1 LETKAKAFFKADGN
15 KDGFLAGADITKTTR
30 DLLDTNEDGAVSFT
44 EWCHGFDHVDEIN
57 KLGIFQKFY
66 GQVYGDAIPDHWSD
80 RGLHQGNEP
89 PKDDRHENH
98 PQDNPD
104 SAAYAPTE
112 EGEEDDTGGMTDE
125 ELNAALDRDFT
136 KMDTDSDEIVTVDE
150 YKKWDEGNA
159 EAIHDFNVL
168 DRNHDGKL
176 TRVELSGTEDHSA
189 GSNYISHEEHEQH
202 KQERHEKHMKSRQEA
217 MEKAQAL
224 GENPAEAATKA
235 DHESE
240 EEDDDDEELEEHQL
254 RAEFDR
260 MDTDKDH
267 HVSEEEY
274 AAANPGDETARHNFK
289 LIDRNKSGKLRFKEL
304 FPETVRKKDLHYYEG
319 KHNEHYTGD
328 EGKDAT
334 AHEHPPDHEEPAI
347 YAPHHEAPATGVP
360 ETGEMTEA
368 DKALQTKF
376 VGFDSNGDTRLSA
389 AEAEAAG
396 LRDEEGSVKADSN
409 KDGFVDWE
417 EFRIWRK

>member
-1 LETKAKAFFKADGN
+1 VSRTAGYDQSSMAVVAFSHTISHH
-15 KDGFLAGADITKTTR
+15 ITAHTIAT
-30 DLLDTNEDGAVSFT
+30 
-44 EWCHGFDHVDEIN
+44 DEI
-57 KLGIFQKFY
+57 KLHHSTPGHKHHI
-66 GQVYGDAIPDHWSD
+66 
-80 RGLHQGNEP
+80 
-89 PKDDRHENH
+89 
-98 PQDNPD
+98 
-104 SAAYAPTE
+104 
-112 EGEEDDTGGMTDE
+112 
-125 ELNAALDRDFT
+125 ELFSYLQWMNYVTLLAQHRVKSHRLLQ
-136 KMDTDSDEIVTVDE
+136 IVTVDE